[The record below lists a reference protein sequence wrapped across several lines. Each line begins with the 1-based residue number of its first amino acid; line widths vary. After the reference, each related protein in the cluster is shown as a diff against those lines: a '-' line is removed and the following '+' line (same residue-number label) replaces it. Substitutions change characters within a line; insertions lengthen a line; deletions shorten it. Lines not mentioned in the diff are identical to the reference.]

1 MSLIYGVLWAF
12 LGQLFSFMQMQGGI
26 KYGWYDKYPIILILS
41 SVPSTWF
48 YMKSVQ
54 HLVDAFNGEL
64 WPSRLIGFGVG
75 IIVFVTLSII
85 LFKEPLTAKTLVCLL
100 LASMILT
107 IQIFWK

>member
-1 MSLIYGVLWAF
+1 MSLIYGILWAF

-41 SVPSTWF
+41 SIPSTWF

-64 WPSRLIGFGVG
+64 WPSRLI
-75 IIVFVTLSII
+75 
-85 LFKEPLTAKTLVCLL
+85 
-100 LASMILT
+100 
-107 IQIFWK
+107 

>member
-1 MSLIYGVLWAF
+1 MNLVYGILWGF
-12 LGQLFSFMQMQGGI
+12 LGQFFSFLQMQGGV

-41 SVPSTWF
+41 SIPSTWF

-54 HLVDAFNGEL
+54 NLVTAFDGQL